1 MAAILLRDICADDV
15 RKDILIQNGLIRRI
29 EPAGAAKQWDIA
41 GDIEVM
47 DCSGKVA
54 VPGFVNMHT
63 HSPMSLMRGIGE
75 DMVFQDWLDRIWK
88 VEDRLDKEYVFWATK
103 VACLE
108 MIRTGT
114 TTFNDQYW
122 FFDTSVKAARE
133 MGMRI
138 ATGYDIMDKGD
149 RGESERQ
156 KEQCMAKSEP
166 FIKENGRDGLIY
178 NLAFHA
184 IYSVSEDMMLWAA
197 EYARKHGLNLHIH
210 LCETRREVEDCK
222 AAHGGLTPVEYLDR
236 LGILSPRLLAAHT
249 LWVTPHDIE
258 LLAAHGVHCIHNI
271 NSNTKLASGYRFMYN
286 EMRDAG
292 INVCLGT
299 DGCASSNN
307 LDMLEAMKTSAI
319 FQKAW
324 RDDPSALPLDELLD
338 MATVN
343 GARALRFDGGR
354 IAEGAVADISIIDT
368 DNTFFLS
375 PGPFLANFVYS
386 AHSDCIDS
394 VICDGKFLMRH
405 REIPGEKEIIS
416 EARKVLAK
424 IS

>member
-88 VEDRLDKEYVFWATK
+88 VEDRLDKEYVYWATK

-149 RGESERQ
+149 RGECERQ

-197 EYARKHGLNLHIH
+197 EYARKHELNLHIH

>member
-1 MAAILLRDICADDV
+1 MAAILLKDISVDDV
-15 RKDILIQNGLIRRI
+15 RKDILIDNGRIRRI
-29 EPAGAAKQWDIA
+29 EPAGSSSRWDLA
-41 GDIEVM
+41 GDLEIM
-47 DCSGKVA
+47 DCSGKA
-54 VPGFVNMHT
+54 AIPGFINMHT

-75 DMVFQDWLDRIWK
+75 DMVFQNWLSKIWK
-88 VEDRLDKEYVFWATK
+88 VEDRLDKEYVYWATK
-103 VACLE
+103 VSCLE

-122 FFDTSVKAARE
+122 FFDTSVRAARE
-133 MGMRI
+133 MGLRI
-138 ATGYDIMDKGD
+138 ATGYDVMDKGS
-149 RGESERQ
+149 REECERQ
-156 KEQCMAKSEP
+156 KEQCMAKSEA
-166 FIKENGRDGLIY
+166 FLDERGQNGLIY

-184 IYSVSEDMMLWAA
+184 VYSVSEDMMTWTA
-197 EYARKHGLNLHIH
+197 EYARKHDLNLHIH
-210 LCETRREVEDCK
+210 LAETRREVEECK

-258 LLAAHGVHCIHNI
+258 LLAAHGASCIHNI
-271 NSNTKLASGYRFMYN
+271 NSNTKLASGYRFLYN

-292 INVCLGT
+292 VNVCIGT

-324 RDDPSALPLDELLD
+324 RDDPSALPLRELLD

-343 GARALRFDGGR
+343 GARALRFDTGR
-354 IAEGAVADISIIDT
+354 IAEGSAADISIVDT

-375 PGPFLANFVYS
+375 PGPFLANLVYS

>member
-1 MAAILLRDICADDV
+1 MGAILLRDVTLGDA
-15 RKDILIQNGLIRRI
+15 RKDILIGQGRIRRI
-29 EPAGAAKQWDIA
+29 GPVGACADWQLA
-41 GDIEVM
+41 GDLDMM
-47 DCSGKVA
+47 DCSGMVA
-54 VPGFVNMHT
+54 VPGLVNMHT

-75 DMVFQDWLDRIWK
+75 DMHFHEWLRKIWA
-88 VEDRLDKEYVFWATK
+88 VEEHLDHEFVYWGTK

-122 FFDTSVKAARE
+122 FFDSSVRAARE

-138 ATGYDIMDKGD
+138 ATGYDVMDKGSQN
-149 RGESERQ
+149 EAERQ
-156 KEQCMAKSEP
+156 KEQCIAKSEAFLNAGDP
-166 FIKENGRDGLIY
+166 GHIY
-178 NLAFHA
+178 ELAFHA
-184 IYSVSEDMMLWAA
+184 IYSVSEEMILWTSALA
-197 EYARKHGLNLHIH
+197 EKYDVPLHIH
-210 LCETRREVEDCK
+210 LCETRKEVEDCK

-236 LGILSPRLLAAHT
+236 LGVLSPRLLAAHT
-249 LWVTPHDIE
+249 LWLTPHDIE
-258 LLAAHGVHCIHNI
+258 LLAARGVHCIHNV
-271 NSNTKLASGYRFMYN
+271 NSNTKLASGYRFLYN

-292 INVCLGT
+292 INLCLGT

-307 LDMLEAMKTSAI
+307 LDLLEAMKTAAI

-324 RDDPSALPLDELLD
+324 RDDPSALPLPELLD

-343 GARALRFDGGR
+343 GARALRLDAGR
-354 IAEGAVADISIIDT
+354 LEEGALADLVLVDT

-375 PGPFLANFVYS
+375 PGPFLANLVYS

-394 VICDGKFLMRH
+394 VICDGRFLMRH
-405 REIPGEKEIIS
+405 REIPGEREIIA
-416 EARKVLAK
+416 EARRVLSK

>member
-1 MAAILLRDICADDV
+1 MAAILLRDISVDDA
-15 RKDILIQNGLIRRI
+15 RKDILIRDGLIRRI
-29 EPAGAAKQWDIA
+29 EPAGSCVSWDIA

-75 DMVFQDWLDRIWK
+75 DMKFQDWLSKIWK
-88 VEDRLDKEYVFWATK
+88 VEEKLDKEYIYWATK
-103 VACLE
+103 AACLE

-122 FFDTSVKAARE
+122 FFDTSIRAARE
-133 MGMRI
+133 MGVRI
-138 ATGYDIMDKGD
+138 ATGYDVMDKGS
-149 RGESERQ
+149 REECERQ
-156 KEQCMAKSEP
+156 KEQCIAKSEP
-166 FIKENGRDGLIY
+166 FIGGKGVDGVIY

-184 IYSVSEDMMLWAA
+184 IYSVSEDMMVWTA
-197 EYARKHGLNLHIH
+197 EYAREHDLNLHVH
-210 LCETRREVEDCK
+210 VAETRKEVEDCK

-236 LGILSPRLLAAHT
+236 LGILSPRMLAAHT

-258 LLAAHGVHCIHNI
+258 LLAAHGVNCIHNV
-271 NSNTKLASGYRFMYN
+271 NSNTKLASGYRFLYN
-286 EMRDAG
+286 EMRNAG
-292 INVCLGT
+292 INVCIGT

-324 RDDPSALPLDELLD
+324 RDDPSALPLRELID

-343 GARALRFDGGR
+343 GARALRFNGGR
-354 IAEGAVADISIIDT
+354 IAEGAVADINIVDT

-375 PGPFLANFVYS
+375 PGPFLANLIYS

-394 VICDGKFLMRH
+394 VICNGRFLMRH
-405 REIPGEKEIIS
+405 REIPGEKEILS

>member
-88 VEDRLDKEYVFWATK
+88 VEDRLDKEYVYWATK

-149 RGESERQ
+149 RGECERQ

-375 PGPFLANFVYS
+375 NAPFLANFVYS

-394 VICDGKFLMRH
+394 VICNGRFIMRG
-405 REIPGEKEIIS
+405 REIPGEKEILS
-416 EARKVLAK
+416 QARRVLAK
-424 IS
+424 II

>member
-1 MAAILLRDICADDV
+1 MGAILLRDVTLGDA
-15 RKDILIQNGLIRRI
+15 RKDILIGQGRIRRI
-29 EPAGAAKQWDIA
+29 GPVGACADWQLA
-41 GDIEVM
+41 GDLDMM
-47 DCSGKVA
+47 DCSGMVA
-54 VPGFVNMHT
+54 VPGLVNMHT

-75 DMVFQDWLDRIWK
+75 DMHFHEWLRKIWA
-88 VEDRLDKEYVFWATK
+88 VEEHLDHEFVYWGTK

-122 FFDTSVKAARE
+122 FFDSSVRAARE

-138 ATGYDIMDKGD
+138 ATGYDVMDKGSQN
-149 RGESERQ
+149 EAERQ
-156 KEQCMAKSEP
+156 KEQCIAKSEAFLNAGDP
-166 FIKENGRDGLIY
+166 GHIY
-178 NLAFHA
+178 ELAFHA
-184 IYSVSEDMMLWAA
+184 IYSVSEEMILWTSALA
-197 EYARKHGLNLHIH
+197 EKYDVPLHIH
-210 LCETRREVEDCK
+210 LCETRKEVEDCK

-236 LGILSPRLLAAHT
+236 LGVLSPRLLAAHT
-249 LWVTPHDIE
+249 LWISPHDIE
-258 LLAAHGVHCIHNI
+258 LLAAHGVHCIHNV
-271 NSNTKLASGYRFMYN
+271 NSNTKLASGYRFLYN

-292 INVCLGT
+292 INLCLGT

-307 LDMLEAMKTSAI
+307 LDLLEAMKTAAI

-324 RDDPSALPLDELLD
+324 RDDPSALPLPELLD

-343 GARALRFDGGR
+343 GARALRLDAGR
-354 IAEGAVADISIIDT
+354 LEEGALADLVLVDT

-375 PGPFLANFVYS
+375 PGPFLANLVYS

-394 VICDGKFLMRH
+394 VICDGRFLMRH
-405 REIPGEKEIIS
+405 REIPGEREIIA
-416 EARKVLAK
+416 EARRVLSK